1 MKKAALQLAMPPFLL
16 LFFLLRLESM
26 EEEVA
31 AISLYCHFLANSL
44 IQCPLPE
51 LLVGIGIPAE
61 ALARKHLASE
71 IEDADLLSCE
81 TLEGLR
87 TVGWR
92 EVTVIGNHGD
102 IEMEVLGITHHKR
115 DVAEGMVFTL
125 AGTSKVGDAM
135 EALGDAEAS
144 RLRLVVVLLLAHE
157 MQDVCITALEVGRQ
171 RVTVPHDGIRSATMQ
186 DMVHARSITTYK
198 ILGVMENRQWDRMG
212 RIVPITKNHGI
223 KGA

>member
-1 MKKAALQLAMPPFLL
+1 MFPSL
-16 LFFLLRLESM
+16 LFLFLRLEGM
-26 EEEVA
+26 EEEVV

-51 LLVGIGIPAE
+51 LLVRVGIPAE
-61 ALARKHLASE
+61 ALARKRLASE
-71 IEDADLLSCE
+71 VEDTDLLSCK
-81 TLEGLR
+81 TLKGLR
-87 TVGWR
+87 AEGWR

-115 DVAEGMVFTL
+115 DVAEGMVFSL
-125 AGTSKVGDAM
+125 ARTAEISDAM
-135 EALGDAEAS
+135 ETLCDAEAS

-157 MQDVCITALEVGRQ
+157 MQDVCITALEVGWQ

-198 ILGVMENRQWDRMG
+198 TLGVMENRQWDRMG